1 MKILYYSPHP
11 NLTLA
16 SPSGPGTHM
25 REVIEALENQG
36 HQVIQF
42 IAGDKD
48 KRFSGLSQF
57 KTPWYKGVLK
67 FITPD
72 IVWQSL
78 KDWDLE
84 RWDARNSKEL
94 EAMIIQHKPD
104 VIYERAHYMM
114 KAGVRIAKRFNI
126 PLIIEMNAPYSEE
139 KIYLEGNSLY
149 IEKSKQCEK
158 EQIEGASVV
167 YVVSSALSNYFK
179 AQYPSS
185 EKRIIITPNAIN
197 PKKAHAN
204 PSLKASLKAQYRLR
218 KDEVVIG
225 FVGSIFKYHG
235 VDRLLEAFA
244 NLVNEHPEKSFRLL
258 VVGDGMVLPDLK
270 KIAIKLGVNKKVIF
284 FGNVPHRDV
293 YTYIDLMDIAVMASS
308 NWYGSPVKV
317 FEYGAMS
324 KAIVAPDNVPMRDV
338 MVNGTEGIL
347 VNDGLDEVF
356 NALNKLVF
364 DDTLRLELAKRF
376 HDKVEKQY
384 TWDIVALDIA
394 QRARAALKNNDSVL
408 N

>member
-1 MKILYYSPHP
+1 
-11 NLTLA
+11 
-16 SPSGPGTHM
+16 
-25 REVIEALENQG
+25 
-36 HQVIQF
+36 
-42 IAGDKD
+42 
-48 KRFSGLSQF
+48 
-57 KTPWYKGVLK
+57 
-67 FITPD
+67 
-72 IVWQSL
+72 
-78 KDWDLE
+78 
-84 RWDARNSKEL
+84 
-94 EAMIIQHKPD
+94 
-104 VIYERAHYMM
+104 
-114 KAGVRIAKRFNI
+114 
-126 PLIIEMNAPYSEE
+126 
-139 KIYLEGNSLY
+139 
-149 IEKSKQCEK
+149 
-158 EQIEGASVV
+158 
-167 YVVSSALSNYFK
+167 
-179 AQYPSS
+179 
-185 EKRIIITPNAIN
+185 
-197 PKKAHAN
+197 
-204 PSLKASLKAQYRLR
+204 
-218 KDEVVIG
+218 
-225 FVGSIFKYHG
+225 VGSIFKYHG